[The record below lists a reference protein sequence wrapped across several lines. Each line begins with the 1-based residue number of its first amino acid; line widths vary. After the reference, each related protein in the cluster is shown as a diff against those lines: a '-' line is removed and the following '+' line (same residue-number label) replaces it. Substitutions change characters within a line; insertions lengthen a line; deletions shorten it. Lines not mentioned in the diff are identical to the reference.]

1 MIHFVLSSTRPS
13 SSTKQR
19 NKRYK
24 SSNKIYL
31 TTRAATLLA
40 RDRTKHQYPT
50 IIPETLIRYPCARD
64 RISASSPQGTRYIAR
79 RRIESGRKCRER
91 AIADPEGPV
100 ARTGAERT
108 CSQLETNGLVHNR
121 ERHKAAWAE
130 VEVERRSGRSKGRE
144 NGRGWN
150 RRGRGRGVYLPLLIR
165 A

>member
-50 IIPETLIRYPCARD
+50 IIPETLIRYRALE
-64 RISASSPQGTRYIAR
+64 
-79 RRIESGRKCRER
+79 IESPPPPPKGHD
-91 AIADPEGPV
+91 ISLAD
-100 ARTGAERT
+100 A
-108 CSQLETNGLVHNR
+108 
-121 ERHKAAWAE
+121 
-130 VEVERRSGRSKGRE
+130 
-144 NGRGWN
+144 
-150 RRGRGRGVYLPLLIR
+150 
-165 A
+165 